1 MDTTLSAADIAL
13 LNRGDNGF
21 GGDGWGGFMWI
32 FALLIL
38 AGGGFGGGFGWGN
51 NGFAN
56 AIGYE
61 NLATSNEVQR
71 GFDNQ
76 NSMSNQRDIL
86 AAVNSGTAQ
95 AVAATNQTFH
105 DTIGALSDKYS
116 ELARD
121 IAGVAVSQQ
130 QAIAN
135 QNECCCNTRM
145 AIMETG
151 AGINAGIA
159 QNRYEAAMNTAA
171 INATTTAQTQKILDA
186 IAQDKI
192 DSLQQKVNALELQN
206 AVAMRMPRALTAAL
220 TGASFAAAGA
230 IMQGITHSVAAVAA
244 AVA

>member
-1 MDTTLSAADIAL
+1 MGEGTGLSASDVAL
-13 LNRGDNGF
+13 LSNKDGM
-21 GGDGWGGFMWI
+21 GWGDSSFFWI

-38 AGGGFGGGFGWGN
+38 AGGGFGGLGWGN

-76 NSMSNQRDIL
+76 NSMANQRDIL

-105 DTIGALSDKYS
+105 DTLGIVQNRYD

-121 IAGVAVSQQ
+121 ISGVAVAQQ

-135 QNECCCNTRM
+135 QNECCCANKMLT
-145 AIMETG
+145 METG
-151 AGINAGIA
+151 AGINANIA

-171 INATTTAQTQKILDA
+171 INANTTAQTQKILDA
-186 IAQDKI
+186 ITGNRMAEMQDKI
-192 DSLQQKVNALELQN
+192 NALELQN
-206 AVAMRMPRALTAAL
+206 QLASVVRYPSNTFYAVPSPCFN
-220 TGASFAAAGA
+220 TGCGCGN
-230 IMQGITHSVAAVAA
+230 I
-244 AVA
+244 